1 MSPPKMFRADDTI
14 AALASPPG
22 RGALALLRVSGPATR
37 DLLAALFRAPAAVEP
52 RRARLGELVHPHS
65 GEVLDRAVVVF
76 YEEPHSYTGEDL
88 AEITVHAG
96 PAVVEGAL
104 EALCDAGAR
113 PAEPG
118 EFTWRAVANGKL
130 DLTEAQAVADLAEAR
145 TAAARGEALRRLG
158 GELSHR
164 VNGLRERIVAARALA
179 EASLEFQREVDV
191 EEVLASTAAAE
202 RSARKLVASSR
213 DRETLHRGLTVALA
227 GPRNAG
233 KSTLFNRLLGEDRAI
248 VTPHPGTTTDR
259 LEAPYLAGGF
269 LFRLSDGAG
278 LTARGGRGA
287 VEREG
292 IRRARAY
299 LEEAA
304 LVIWLDDL
312 TSPPPAEA
320 PPVAPEKLIWAA
332 NKADLASHA
341 GWGPADKSARFL
353 RLSALTGEGV
363 EVLTSALVSRARKA
377 GGAAP
382 EEGTL
387 TLSARERRLLEE
399 AGEGLA
405 RARDLIRAR
414 GIEELA
420 AEELRLAAE
429 ALAKIVGEIGIEEI
443 YGEIFSRFCI
453 GK

>member
-1 MSPPKMFRADDTI
+1 MFRADDTI

-22 RGALALLRVSGPATR
+22 RGALAVIRLSGPATR
-37 DLLAALFRAPAAVEP
+37 DLLAALFRAPAPVEP
-52 RRARLGELVHPHS
+52 RRARLGELVHPQS
-65 GEVLDRAVVVF
+65 GEVLDRAVAVF
-76 YEEPHSYTGEDL
+76 YEEPHSYTGDDL
-88 AEITVHAG
+88 AELTVHAG

-104 EALCDAGAR
+104 EALYEAGAR

-164 VNGLRERIVAARALA
+164 VNALRERVVAARSLA
-179 EASLEFQREVDV
+179 EAALEFQREIEV
-191 EEVLASTAAAE
+191 EELLEAAAE
-202 RSARKLVASSR
+202 AERGALALAAAGR
-213 DRETLHRGLTVALA
+213 DREALLRGLTVALA

-278 LTARGGRGA
+278 LEPRGGRGD

-299 LEEAA
+299 IEEAA

-332 NKADLASHA
+332 NKADLPSHA
-341 GWGPADKSARFL
+341 GWWPAGKSARYL

-363 EVLTSALVSRARKA
+363 EVLAAALVARARKA
-377 GGAAP
+377 EGAPA
-382 EEGTL
+382 EEGIL
-387 TLSARERRLLEE
+387 TLSARERRLLTE
-399 AGEGLA
+399 AAEGLA
-405 RARDLIRAR
+405 RARELIRAR